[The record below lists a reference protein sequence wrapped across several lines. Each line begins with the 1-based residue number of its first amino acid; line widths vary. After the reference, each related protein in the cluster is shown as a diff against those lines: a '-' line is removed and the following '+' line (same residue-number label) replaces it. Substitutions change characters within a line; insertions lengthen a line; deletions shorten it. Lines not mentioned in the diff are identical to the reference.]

1 MAMSMLGVIAAGGTG
16 SRLGPLTAAVN
27 KHLLPL
33 HDKPLIYYPLATL
46 MAANIRDIVIVT
58 SADEIGQF
66 KRLLGDGEELGVSL
80 TFAAQ
85 KGARGV
91 ADVLIAARDT
101 VPAYP
106 FAFVLGDNFFY
117 GPGLGRRLAEVRPSR
132 GGHIFAARV
141 RNPRAYGVLSLDAE
155 GRPNDI
161 LEKPL
166 APPSDLAI
174 PGLYFYASDIW
185 PLLDELTPSERGE
198 IEISDLNRM
207 LLVQGLLEVDV
218 LPRGTVWLDAG
229 TVDAMEE
236 ASEFVSVLQKRQGLL
251 IGCPEEIALLNGWLT
266 HQQVLDRSR
275 VLQASPYGEYL
286 AQLANRL

>member
-1 MAMSMLGVIAAGGTG
+1 MAMVGVIAAGGTG
-16 SRLGPLTAAVN
+16 SRMGPLTLGVN

-33 HDKPLIYYPLATL
+33 HDKPLIYYALATL
-46 MAANIRDIVIVT
+46 MAAHVRDIVIVT
-58 SADEIGQF
+58 SAHEIGQF
-66 KRLLGDGEELGVSL
+66 ERLLGDGEALGVSL

-85 KGARGV
+85 ERARGV

-101 VPAYP
+101 APASP

-117 GPGLGRRLAEVRPSR
+117 GPGLGRRLAEIRPSR

-141 RNPRAYGVLSLDAE
+141 GNPCAYGVLSLDAE
-155 GRPNDI
+155 GRPTDI

-174 PGLYFYASDIW
+174 PGLYFYASDVW
-185 PLLDELTPSERGE
+185 PLLDKLIPSERGE

-207 LLVQGLLEVDV
+207 LLVEGILEVEV

-266 HQQVLDRSR
+266 YQQVIDRSR
-275 VLQASPYGEYL
+275 VFQASPYGEYL
-286 AQLANRL
+286 ARLADRL